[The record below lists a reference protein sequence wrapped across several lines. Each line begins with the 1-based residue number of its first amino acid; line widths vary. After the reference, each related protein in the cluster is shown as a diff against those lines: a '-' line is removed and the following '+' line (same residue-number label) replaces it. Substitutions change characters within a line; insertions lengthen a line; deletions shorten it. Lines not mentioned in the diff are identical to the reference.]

1 MSQSLMQ
8 RLWQRGLRLLTGSG
22 RTMKN
27 SLLTLLDKLLPRK
40 PSIIE
45 TLFAKLKSGM
55 GLEHSRHRSPINAS
69 VHLLSATYSPA
80 QPKVNIGIGHIPA
93 LSSPYLELGMPW
105 TTDNRA
111 SASPRY
117 PAPSSNAADSLAP
130 GPSGT
135 WPLPWSGSRW
145 GWSGQS
151 GPHHRRDNRY
161 QD

>member
-27 SLLTLLDKLLPRK
+27 SLLPLLDKLLPRK

-80 QPKVNIGIGHIPA
+80 QPTVNIGIGHIPA
-93 LSSPYLELGMPW
+93 LSSPCMEKSAGLDNLSPGLTFPW
-105 TTDNRA
+105 
-111 SASPRY
+111 
-117 PAPSSNAADSLAP
+117 
-130 GPSGT
+130 
-135 WPLPWSGSRW
+135 
-145 GWSGQS
+145 
-151 GPHHRRDNRY
+151 
-161 QD
+161 